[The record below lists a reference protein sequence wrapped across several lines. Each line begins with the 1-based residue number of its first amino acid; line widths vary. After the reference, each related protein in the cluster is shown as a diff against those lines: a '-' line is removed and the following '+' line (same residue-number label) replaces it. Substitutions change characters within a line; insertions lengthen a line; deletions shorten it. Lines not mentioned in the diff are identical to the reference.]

1 MQKVL
6 VTGGVGYIGSHTVVE
21 LISAGFEPVI
31 IDNFSNSEPW
41 ILDRIEEITGV
52 KPVLYEGDCT
62 DVDFVDSVF
71 KAEKTIVSV
80 VHFAGFKAVGESVE
94 NPLKY
99 YKNNVGS
106 TVAVLE
112 AMARNDVTH
121 FVFSSSATVYGEPDT
136 NPIVETAPRKKALSP
151 YGATKAVCEDVIED
165 AAKSSQLKAVSLRY
179 FNPIGAHASGKIG
192 ELPKGVPNN
201 LVPFITQ
208 TVAGIREQL
217 TIFGTD
223 YPTPDGSCIR
233 DFIHVVDLARAHIA
247 ALRFLETKE
256 DSFYDVF
263 NVGTGKGTSVLELIR
278 SFENA
283 NQVTVPHVIGTRRKG
298 DIAEY
303 YADPSKIATVMAWKS
318 EYTIDTSLQD
328 SWRWQCALDNPHA

>member
-6 VTGGVGYIGSHTVVE
+6 VTGGAGYIGSHTVVE
-21 LISAGFEPVI
+21 LISAGLLPVI

-41 ILDRIEEITGV
+41 ILDRVEEITAV
-52 KPVLYEGDCT
+52 KPALYIGDCS
-62 DVDFVDSVF
+62 DADFVDSVF
-71 KAEKTIVSV
+71 KTEKSITSV
-80 VHFAGFKAVGESVE
+80 IHFAGFKAVGESVQ

-112 AMARNDVTH
+112 AMARNSVTR

-136 NPIVETAPRKKALSP
+136 NPILETAPRKQALSP
-151 YGATKAVCEDVIED
+151 YGATKAMCEDIVED
-165 AAKSSQLKAVSLRY
+165 DAKSSSLKAVSLRY
-179 FNPIGAHASGKIG
+179 FNPIGAHTSGKIG

-208 TVAGIREQL
+208 TVAGIREKL

-223 YPTPDGSCIR
+223 YNTPDGSCIR

-247 ALRFLETKE
+247 ALRFLETK
-256 DSFYDVF
+256 DTSFYDVF

-278 SFENA
+278 SFENI
-283 NQVTVPHVIGTRRKG
+283 NQVTVPHVIGARREG

-303 YADPSKIATVMAWKS
+303 YADPSKISMFMGWAS
-318 EYTIDTSLQD
+318 EYSIETCLQD
-328 SWRWQCALDNPHA
+328 SWHWQCALASSHA